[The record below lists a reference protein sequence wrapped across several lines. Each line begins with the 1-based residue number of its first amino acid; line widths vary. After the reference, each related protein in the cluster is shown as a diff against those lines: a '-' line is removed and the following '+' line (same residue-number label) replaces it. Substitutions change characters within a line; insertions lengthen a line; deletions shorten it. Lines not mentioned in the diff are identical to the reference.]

1 MNAYAPLIGSV
12 EPPGLHVMSFNLR
25 RRIDLLAWSRRERWA
40 SRRLLVQAMLRAEQP
55 TVMGMQEVLPDQA
68 RTVAAALGPH
78 YRFVGHGREKNR
90 GGEGSPIFFDVRRL
104 ELLHAAQT
112 ALSDSPHVSGSRSW
126 GNPMPRVLVSAVF
139 RDRETDRRF
148 AMLNTHLDAFS
159 ARARVKSAGE
169 IRRRA
174 AELRH
179 GEGLPV
185 VLTGDL
191 NAKAGSPVL
200 RELLAGDLR
209 DAWATADVRL
219 TPEWQ
224 TYARYRRPSRVGG
237 RIDWIVVT
245 PGIRVRSIG
254 VNARP
259 IDGSWP
265 SDHLPVQAVVEW
277 DEEAR

>member
-1 MNAYAPLIGSV
+1 MNDYAPLIGPV
-12 EPPGLHVMSFNLR
+12 EPPALHVMSFNLR

-40 SRRLLVQAMLRAEQP
+40 NRRMLVRTMLGAEQP
-55 TVMGMQEVLPDQA
+55 TVLGMQEVLPDQA
-68 RTVAAALGPH
+68 RAVAAALGPH
-78 YRFVGHGREKNR
+78 YRRVGHGREKNG
-90 GGEGSPIFFDVRRL
+90 GGEGSPIFFDARRL

-112 ALSDSPHVSGSRSW
+112 ALSDTPHVPGSRSW

-148 AMLNTHLDAFS
+148 AVLNTHLDAFS
-159 ARARVKSAGE
+159 ARARVKSAAE

-174 AELRH
+174 AELRD
-179 GEGLPV
+179 GDGLPV
-185 VLTGDL
+185 LLTGDL

-209 DAWATADVRL
+209 DAWRTADVRL

-224 TYARYRRPSRVGG
+224 TYTRYRPPSRVGG
-237 RIDWIVVT
+237 RLDWIVVT

-254 VNARP
+254 VNAQS

-265 SDHLPVQAVVEW
+265 SDHLPVQVVMEW
-277 DEEAR
+277 DEGAR